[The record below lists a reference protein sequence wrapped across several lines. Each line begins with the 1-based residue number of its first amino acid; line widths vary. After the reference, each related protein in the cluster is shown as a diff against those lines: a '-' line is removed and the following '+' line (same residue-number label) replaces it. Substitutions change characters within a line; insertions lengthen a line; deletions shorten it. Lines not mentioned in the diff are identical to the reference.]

1 MKFTDAKY
9 IKDVLYD
16 KVDTISVTFENEV
29 IHVPMDENNI
39 HYAEILKQVADGDLT
54 IEDADAD

>member
-1 MKFTDAKY
+1 MEFKDAKY

-16 KVDTISVTFENEV
+16 RVDTISVTFENEV
-29 IHVPMDENNI
+29 IHVPMDKNNI

-54 IEDADAD
+54 IADAD

>member
-39 HYAEILKQVADGDLT
+39 HYAEILKQVEAKTLT
-54 IEDADAD
+54 IEDAD

>member
-39 HYAEILKQVADGDLT
+39 HYVEILKQVEAKTLT
-54 IEDADAD
+54 IEDAD